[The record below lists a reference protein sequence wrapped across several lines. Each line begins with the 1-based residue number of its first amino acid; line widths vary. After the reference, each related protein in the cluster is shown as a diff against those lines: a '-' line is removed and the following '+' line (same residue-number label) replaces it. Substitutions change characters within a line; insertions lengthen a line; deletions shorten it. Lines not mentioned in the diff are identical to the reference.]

1 MLNRIVVGDLANADS
16 ELQRVLSDL
25 RLRLLRMEVASRT
38 LRDKPENAHT
48 VPLYGP
54 YLGRAYLETACTAL
68 LARLD
73 PFRVLAAKRHQ
84 ESSYYEYELRSKS
97 GIQWSGDI
105 VSPEKPSTQMW
116 AINTRENG
124 CRSLFGPWT
133 NEIIW
138 IPAFERLGDA
148 VTSFGAVHDW
158 VSDLSNKQPERFCA
172 EMKSTLEG
180 LFSKFSKGVHSELLA
195 NQASVFDTVSIESD
209 FRSVAQRLTCFSL
222 LSHFSDH
229 FLYRW
234 SEQKAIDVANR
245 IGRFWK

>member
-1 MLNRIVVGDLANADS
+1 MLNRIVVGDLASAAS
-16 ELQRVLSDL
+16 ELRNVLSDL
-25 RLRLLRMEVASRT
+25 RLRLLRMEVASRA
-38 LRDKPENAHT
+38 LQDGPKNAHNA
-48 VPLYGP
+48 PMYGP

-68 LARLD
+68 LARMD

-84 ESSYYEYELRSKS
+84 EASYYAFESRSKS

-105 VSPEKPSTQMW
+105 VSPDKPTSQMW

-133 NEIIW
+133 NEVIW

-148 VTSFGAVHDW
+148 VANSTVVHAW
-158 VSDLSNKQPERFCA
+158 VSDLSNKQPEGFCA
-172 EMKSTLEG
+172 ELRSSLEG

-195 NQASVFDTVSIESD
+195 NQHAVFDSVSIESD
-209 FRSVAQRLTCFSL
+209 FHSVAQRLTCFAL

-229 FLYRW
+229 FLYRL
-234 SEQKAIDVANR
+234 SADKALDIANR
-245 IGRFWK
+245 IGSFWK

>member
-1 MLNRIVVGDLANADS
+1 
-16 ELQRVLSDL
+16 
-25 RLRLLRMEVASRT
+25 MEVASRA
-38 LRDKPENAHT
+38 LQNSPKNSHS
-48 VPLYGP
+48 VPMYGP

-84 ESSYYEYELRSKS
+84 EATYYEFESRSKS

-105 VSPEKPSTQMW
+105 VSPDKPPNQMW

-133 NEIIW
+133 NEVIW

-148 VTSFGAVHDW
+148 IASSGVVHAW
-158 VSDLSNKQPERFCA
+158 VSDLSSKQPERFCA
-172 EMKSTLEG
+172 ELRSNLEG
-180 LFSKFSKGVHSELLA
+180 LFSKFSKGVHSELLS
-195 NQASVFDTVSIESD
+195 NPQAVFDSISIEND
-209 FRSVAQRLTCFSL
+209 FHSVAQRLTCFAL

-234 SEQKAIDVANR
+234 DAEKAIDIANR
-245 IGRFWK
+245 IGSFWK